1 MIAYKHGNSDY
12 IIDTTHPT
20 SDDYLK
26 FVEEEQASLKS
37 GKTRFFSISPI
48 RNHAFDFGYWKFTS
62 SRETVSFRIS
72 LTFISSLMQM
82 GERYPANVGGV

>member
-26 FVEEEQASLKS
+26 FVEEAQASLKS
-37 GKTRFFSISPI
+37 GKTRYI
-48 RNHAFDFGYWKFTS
+48 HVTTLDT
-62 SRETVSFRIS
+62 
-72 LTFISSLMQM
+72 
-82 GERYPANVGGV
+82 